1 MGSTVWCGLFFLLS
15 GRLYKTKLILL
26 DSLLL
31 FRPCQNVFNVPS
43 ECLGEAT
50 KVSADPAR
58 PNIASS
64 FYAAAEIEIHSD
76 HHHEKTRFGF
86 GEFASD
92 FTDKRFV
99 ERFDFRD
106 GLRLERLLNLV
117 RYDLKTEYF
126 LDSEDFQEC
135 DERPV
140 NSTMVPPFDWVK
152 DAKYE
157 GKRIVHEVSIDFW
170 GADFGG
176 VHLAVGVEEADVTR
190 PVAFERE
197 DSHGLVRYFFRDW
210 DATKPQG
217 VSSASL

>member
-1 MGSTVWCGLFFLLS
+1 
-15 GRLYKTKLILL
+15 
-26 DSLLL
+26 
-31 FRPCQNVFNVPS
+31 VPE
-43 ECLGEAT
+43 ECLGAAT
-50 KVSADPAR
+50 PVKTVSLNKAALAGVKVADPAR
-58 PNIASS
+58 PAIAAS
-64 FYAAAEIEIHSD
+64 FYAAAEIEIHSE
-76 HHHEKTRFGF
+76 HRHEAARFGF

-92 FTDKRFV
+92 FQNKRFV

-117 RYDLKTEYF
+117 RFDLKKEYS
-126 LDSEDFQEC
+126 LDSEDFREC

-170 GADFGG
+170 GADFGST
-176 VHLAVGVEEADVTR
+176 HLAVGVADGDVTR

-197 DSHGLVRYFFRDW
+197 DSHGLVRYFFRDF
-210 DATKPQG
+210 DATIPQG
-217 VSSASL
+217 VSRR